1 MTQLDDLYRE
11 ILRLMEEIG
20 KPRLLPIIS
29 EDEMSYKVGDKLRY
43 YGHDVTVSKSMPYS
57 VHGEKQYEVETATG
71 TKYIAAESELMYPSL
86 PTGLDAWMSE
96 APTPMLN
103 TRPPPIES
111 KGNGCECGAWAT
123 TYQDD
128 HMTFCPKFKGS

>member
-1 MTQLDDLYRE
+1 
-11 ILRLMEEIG
+11 
-20 KPRLLPIIS
+20 
-29 EDEMSYKVGDKLRY
+29 MSYKVGDKLRY

-71 TKYIAAESELMYPSL
+71 TKYIAAESELITTYPSL

-96 APTPMLN
+96 APSAMYKPCPLPT
-103 TRPPPIES
+103 ES

-128 HMTFCPKFKGS
+128 HMTFCPKFKSS